1 MKKQVI
7 FGLVFAAA
15 GALFA
20 VPRAAFATITSTI
33 SLGTV
38 YTGATPAGTPPWLTA
53 TFTQTGSNTGTL
65 TLTSHL
71 TSPNALKGFESTHA
85 AVGWAFYLDQSLSSI
100 TCKSGTCGN
109 SRSGFYAGGVNT
121 GPIHAGTFNL
131 GFGWGP
137 GSSTHP
143 LFMAGSSAVYD
154 LTFSSALT
162 GDPFAVNSAGY
173 SSVAHVQQITVG
185 GSGWIVGGTP
195 SVSVPEPAELGM
207 FGLGLLALGLFAGLR
222 RRKL

>member
-1 MKKQVI
+1 MKKQII

-20 VPRAAFATITSTI
+20 APTPAFATITYSV
-33 SLGTV
+33 SLNTV
-38 YTGATPAGTPPWLTA
+38 FTGATPAGTPPWLTA
-53 TFTQTGSNTGTL
+53 TFVQTGSDTGKL

-71 TSPNALKGFESTHA
+71 TSPNVLKGLESSNA
-85 AVGWAFYLDQSLSSI
+85 AVGWAFYLDQSLSSV
-100 TCKSGTCGN
+100 TCSSGTCGN
-109 SRSGFYAGGVNT
+109 SHSGFKASGFNAQHNT
-121 GPIHAGTFNL
+121 GFFNL

-143 LFMAGSSAVYD
+143 VFKAGSSAVYD

-185 GSGWIVGGTP
+185 GSGWIVGGAP

-222 RRKL
+222 RRRL